1 MTTQRRRSS
10 RPAGKVLPPEVTLQ
24 RHPRSTEAGGRGAE
38 WASAAAAQG
47 RTSVLGP
54 RHVLHLQR
62 QHGNQAVTGL
72 ITSPSAVVQRSAL
85 EKSASE
91 AERNKVQVL
100 TTQSVRSIGAEKI
113 DEAFSAGVKTN
124 WALDSV
130 IYGDGI
136 ADKIKPGL
144 LTLAGDMFDPKSFGM
159 NMVTNVPLNLKKYGG
174 VNGVYRF
181 ALIQRNAK
189 PKTQLIVDQVSSAP
203 PAKLDKSGMKKQ
215 EARFQKF
222 GFRFGT
228 DFGSED
234 AKNQLFTALARV
246 PDSILERIRGVK
258 FSRKM
263 AATGKGGE
271 AGHYDPET
279 HTIEMFGNSMQDFT
293 SSVDSAGSSGF
304 AAALTH
310 EISHAVDFEA
320 FTAARLKQEAAAN
333 ELKDFEKSLRTV
345 DLTGGLP
352 DDRQK
357 AAKDRAEHDQR
368 KKLQDQLNKATA
380 ELAKVSPGGSAYTTS
395 QRSQGSGFQQA
406 QGNAISKYGKT
417 NKIEN
422 FAESLS
428 IFILDPDQ
436 LKILR
441 PKLFEYFTKNFS

>member
-1 MTTQRRRSS
+1 MPMQGRSRT
-10 RPAGKVLPPEVTLQ
+10 RPPERAVPSEVTLRAHQ
-24 RHPRSTEAGGRGAE
+24 RTPESPGRAAE
-38 WASAAAAQG
+38 WTSAAAAQG
-47 RTSVLGP
+47 RASVLGP
-54 RHVLHLQR
+54 QHLLNLQR
-62 QHGNQAVTGL
+62 QHGNQVIAGL
-72 ITSPSAVVQRSAL
+72 ISTPSAVVQRSAL
-85 EKSASE
+85 ETGTTE
-91 AERNKVQVL
+91 AERNKVQLL
-100 TTQSVRSIGAEKI
+100 TTQSVPTIGAEKI
-113 DEAFSAGVKTN
+113 NDAFSAGVKTT

-144 LTLAGDMFDPKSFGM
+144 LTLAADMFDPKTVGT
-159 NMVTNVPLNLKKYGG
+159 NVVTNVPLNLKKYGG

-181 ALIQRNAK
+181 ALIKRSAK
-189 PKTQLIVDQVSSAP
+189 PLTQLIVDQVSSAP
-203 PAKLDKSGMKKQ
+203 PVKLDTTGMKKQ

-228 DFGSED
+228 DFASDD
-234 AKNQLFTALARV
+234 ARNQLFTALARV
-246 PDSILERIRGVK
+246 PDAILERIRGVK

-263 AATGKGGE
+263 AATGKDGE

-279 HTIEMFGNSMQDFT
+279 HTIEMFGNSMQAFT
-293 SSVDSAGSSGF
+293 SSVDAAGSSNF

-320 FTAARLKQEAAAN
+320 FTAARLKVEAATN
-333 ELKDFEKSLRTV
+333 ELSDFEKSLRTV
-345 DLTGGLP
+345 DPNAGLT
-352 DDRQK
+352 DERQK
-357 AAKDRAEHDQR
+357 ANKDSADRDRR
-368 KKLQDQLNKATA
+368 KKLQDQVNKANA
-380 ELAKVSPGGSAYTTS
+380 ELDKVSPGGSAYTTS
-395 QRSQGSGFQQA
+395 QRSQGNGFQQA

-428 IFILDPDQ
+428 IFILDPEH